1 MTELPLLIRVSG
13 RDRPRLTRDLLRL
26 LADAGSVLEDMEQ
39 LVVRERLTL
48 DVLVRL
54 AAADDG
60 LIRDVLYWGFTHGLK
75 IDFERVEARSRRAQ
89 LTRHAVTVLGR
100 DAAAGLAGRG
110 RRRDRRDRR
119 KHRSDRPAG
128 HRSGDR
134 VRPGGDRRRCRRDA
148 PVAGAGRS

>member
-54 AAADDG
+54 DRADDS
-60 LIRDVLYWGFTHGLK
+60 LLRDILYWGFTHGLK
-75 IDFERVEARSRRAQ
+75 IDFERVEARSRPETLISRGSSVMPPAP
-89 LTRHAVTVLGR
+89 RP
-100 DAAAGLAGRG
+100 AAP
-110 RRRDRRDRR
+110 RRRSR
-119 KHRSDRPAG
+119 
-128 HRSGDR
+128 
-134 VRPGGDRRRCRRDA
+134 
-148 PVAGAGRS
+148 